1 MIISA
6 IISTFNAK
14 KFFENCLIDLIE
26 QSVCK
31 KSELE
36 IVIIDSGS
44 EQNESEIINIYRKKY
59 DFIKCL
65 RTEKR
70 ETLYPSVEPRNRT
83 SVWKI
88 YHKRK
93 YG

>member
-65 RTEKR
+65 RTE
-70 ETLYPSVEPRNRT
+70 
-83 SVWKI
+83 
-88 YHKRK
+88 
-93 YG
+93 